1 MLISQYLYV
10 KNKQFLQF
18 PLMIIHEGDSID
30 VSFYVRTTLNEQRLK
45 YFIEAPHYF

>member
-1 MLISQYLYV
+1 MLISQYLYE

-18 PLMIIHEGDSID
+18 PLMIIQEGDSID

-45 YFIEAPHYF
+45 NFIEANF